1 MLDAEKTVY
10 YLRKAKK
17 GDKEAAAILLENNS
31 LLIKSIIRRFKNK
44 GVEYDDLYQLGCV
57 GFLKAIKNF
66 DEKFGVVFSTYAVPM
81 ILGEVK
87 RFLRDDGSIK
97 VSEFHFSHDKYAVK
111 YGGSF
116 FGNIYARFRMR
127 QIEKVAAKLDK
138 FIVLT
143 KSDKKDWEPFVPNVT
158 SIYNPLTFKSE
169 EVAAL
174 DNKKCIAIGRLES
187 QKNFR
192 DLVAAW
198 KYVAEEYPD
207 WVLEIY
213 GNGSLKESL
222 QQQITSLGLD
232 LQVRLMGSSSD
243 IRSKMLDSSC
253 LVMSSAY
260 EGFPMVLLEAVETGL
275 PMVSYD
281 CPKGP
286 AEIIIDGK
294 SGYLVKP
301 GDVEGL
307 ARRVCDVISDAGRRK
322 EFGAMAK
329 ETAAQYSID
338 RIMEQWK
345 TLFEGLMAK

>member
-1 MLDAEKTVY
+1 MPNMSQQKVPMPEQDPNVRNKNFEEVSYGYTEEMAVE
-10 YLRKAKK
+10 
-17 GDKEAAAILLENNS
+17 EAQRCLNC
-31 LLIKSIIRRFKNK
+31 KNK
-44 GVEYDDLYQLGCV
+44 PCMGGCPV
-57 GFLKAIKNF
+57 NVKIPEFIALIAEGKFEEAYLKISETSTLPAVCGRVCPQESQCEKYCVRGIK
-66 DEKFGVVFSTYAVPM
+66 
-81 ILGEVK
+81 GEPV
-87 RFLRDDGSIK
+87 
-97 VSEFHFSHDKYAVK
+97 
-111 YGGSF
+111 
-116 FGNIYARFRMR
+116 
-127 QIEKVAAKLDK
+127 
-138 FIVLT
+138 
-143 KSDKKDWEPFVPNVT
+143 
-158 SIYNPLTFKSE
+158 
-169 EVAAL
+169 
-174 DNKKCIAIGRLES
+174 AIGRLES

-222 QQQITSLGLD
+222 QKQITSLGLD

-281 CPKGP
+281 CSKGP

-301 GDVEGL
+301 GDVKGL

-329 ETAAQYSID
+329 KTAAQYSID